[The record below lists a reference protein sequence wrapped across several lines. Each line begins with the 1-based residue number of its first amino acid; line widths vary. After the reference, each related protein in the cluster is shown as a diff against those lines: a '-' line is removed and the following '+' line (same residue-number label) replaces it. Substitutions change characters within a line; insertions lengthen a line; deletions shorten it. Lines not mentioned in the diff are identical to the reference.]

1 MKIGY
6 ARVSTTD
13 QTLAPQTDVLTEAR
27 CEKLFTDIA
36 SGARTHR
43 PGLDKAV
50 EFCREGDTLVV
61 WKLDRMGRSMSHLI
75 EIIQQ
80 LETRGV
86 GFQSLTENIDTATPG
101 GRLIF
106 HLFGALA
113 EFERDLI
120 RERVQAGLKSARAR
134 GRKGGRP
141 PVPEEI
147 QSMAKALIADKSL
160 SVKQICDRL
169 GIAKS
174 TFNNMLVL
182 IHNPPYL
189 FHWVSSKTDQNAVGS
204 EKPLLGKV
212 GVAARNK
219 IGPGSE

>member
-13 QTLAPQTDVLTEAR
+13 QSLNPQTDSLSEAG
-27 CEKLFTDIA
+27 CEKLFSDVA
-36 SGARTHR
+36 SGAKTQR
-43 PGLDKAV
+43 PGLEKAI
-50 EFCREGDTLVV
+50 EFCRKGDILVV

-75 EIIQQ
+75 EMIQQ
-80 LETRGV
+80 LENKKV
-86 GFQSLTENIDTATPG
+86 GFQSLTEKIDTTTAG

-141 PVPEEI
+141 PVPEETRA
-147 QSMAKALIADKSL
+147 MAKILLADKSL
-160 SVKQICDRL
+160 SVKQICERL

-174 TFNNMLVL
+174 TL
-182 IHNPPYL
+182 Y
-189 FHWVSSKTDQNAVGS
+189 KYG
-204 EKPLLGKV
+204 GKV
-212 GVAARNK
+212 
-219 IGPGSE
+219 SESS

>member
-13 QTLAPQTDVLTEAR
+13 QSLNLQTDPLSEAG
-27 CEKLFTDIA
+27 CEKLFTDVA
-36 SGARTHR
+36 SGARTQR

-50 EFCREGDTLVV
+50 SFCRKDDILIV

-75 EIIQQ
+75 EMIQK
-80 LETRGV
+80 LEKRGV
-86 GFQSLTENIDTATPG
+86 GFQSLTEKIDTTTAG

-141 PVPEEI
+141 PVSEETKR
-147 QSMAKALIADKSL
+147 MAKTLMADKNL
-160 SVKQICDRL
+160 SIKQICERL

-174 TFNNMLVL
+174 TLYKYV
-182 IHNPPYL
+182 
-189 FHWVSSKTDQNAVGS
+189 
-204 EKPLLGKV
+204 
-212 GVAARNK
+212 
-219 IGPGSE
+219 GPGAQNP

>member
-13 QTLAPQTDVLTEAR
+13 QSLDPQTDPLSEAG
-27 CEKLFTDIA
+27 CEKLFTDVA
-36 SGARTHR
+36 SGARTQR
-43 PGLDKAV
+43 PGLDKAIS
-50 EFCREGDTLVV
+50 FCRKGDTLVV

-75 EIIQQ
+75 EMIQK
-80 LETRGV
+80 LGKNGV
-86 GFQSLTENIDTATPG
+86 GFQSLTEKIDTTTAG

-120 RERVQAGLKSARAR
+120 RERVQAGLKSARVR

-141 PVPEEI
+141 GVSEETKA
-147 QSMAKALIADKSL
+147 MAKTLLADKSL

-174 TFNNMLVL
+174 TLYKYGGASVKN
-182 IHNPPYL
+182 
-189 FHWVSSKTDQNAVGS
+189 S
-204 EKPLLGKV
+204 
-212 GVAARNK
+212 
-219 IGPGSE
+219 

>member
-6 ARVSTTD
+6 ARVSTAD
-13 QTLAPQTDVLTEAR
+13 QTLEPQTDTLSEAG
-27 CEKLFTDIA
+27 CEKLFTDVA
-36 SGARTHR
+36 SGVRTER
-43 PGLDKAV
+43 PGLDNAI
-50 EFCREGDTLVV
+50 EFCRRGDTLVV
-61 WKLDRMGRSMSHLI
+61 WKLDRMGRSISHLI
-75 EIIQQ
+75 EMIQKI
-80 LETRGV
+80 EEKGA
-86 GFQSLTENIDTATPG
+86 GFQSLTEKIDTTSAG

-141 PVPEEI
+141 PVSEETKA
-147 QSMAKALIADKSL
+147 MAQALMADHSL

-174 TFNNMLVL
+174 TLYK
-182 IHNPPYL
+182 H
-189 FHWVSSKTDQNAVGS
+189 A
-204 EKPLLGKV
+204 
-212 GVAARNK
+212 
-219 IGPGSE
+219 GPGILNP